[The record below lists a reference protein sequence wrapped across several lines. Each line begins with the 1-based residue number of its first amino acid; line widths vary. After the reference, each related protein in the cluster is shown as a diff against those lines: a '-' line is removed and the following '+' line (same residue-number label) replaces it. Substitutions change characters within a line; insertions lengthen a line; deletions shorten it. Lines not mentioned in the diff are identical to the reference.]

1 MILQAPRN
9 SSSFKKE
16 AVASAQSR
24 HAPDETSH
32 LLLGLASCLHSL
44 SRAQGPQ
51 PFPAGLP
58 GQGRESRNER

>member
-44 SRAQGPQ
+44 PCAGPPALPSRLAW
-51 PFPAGLP
+51 AG
-58 GQGRESRNER
+58 QREQK